1 MLIPGRIL
9 IASLLLKLKLTDV
22 NTKVCY
28 KGAMV
33 NRGEEKQGIL
43 YVVATPIGNL
53 EDITLRA
60 IRILKEADLIAAEDT
75 RRAKI
80 LLGAHNIFTRVVS
93 LHEHNEKE
101 KSRMIIARLQEGAA
115 VAYISDAGTPGISD
129 PGSHLVEQAHSH
141 KIRVVPVPGASAVSA
156 ALSVSGFHAESFLFS
171 GFLPSRENKRRKLLE
186 TLRHEARTIIFFES
200 PKRISASLKDMHDIL
215 GDRKIVLTREL
226 TKVFE
231 EVRRGVLSGMFDLDQ
246 VKEKGEYTLIIEGAS
261 QGERTPTD
269 DEIREMLMDAFTD
282 PGTSL
287 RDAVREITNRT
298 GVARNTVYDIAV
310 KLGRFAGKKP
320 S

>member
-1 MLIPGRIL
+1 MLVPGRIL
-9 IASLLLKLKLTDV
+9 TAPLLLKLKLTDV

-33 NRGEEKQGIL
+33 KASEEKQGVL

-80 LLGAHNIFTRVVS
+80 LLGAHNISTKVVS

-101 KSRMIIARLQEGAA
+101 KSRMIIARLEEGAA

-129 PGSHLVEQAHSH
+129 PGSHLVAQAHSH

-156 ALSVSGFHAESFLFS
+156 ALSVSGFPAESFLFS
-171 GFLPSRENKRRKLLE
+171 GFLPSRENKRRKFLE
-186 TLRHEARTIIFFES
+186 DLCHEARTIVLFES
-200 PKRISASLKDMHDIL
+200 PRRIAASLKDIHEIL
-215 GDRKIVLTREL
+215 GNRKIVMTREL

-231 EVRRGVLSGMFDLDQ
+231 EVRPGTVSGMFDVEP
-246 VKEKGEYTLIIEGAS
+246 VKEKGEYTLVIEGAPRAEHKPS
-261 QGERTPTD
+261 D
-269 DEIREMLMDAFTD
+269 DEIREMLMDTLAD
-282 PGTSL
+282 PAISL
-287 RDAVREITNRT
+287 RDAVQRIAHRT
-298 GVARNTVYDIAV
+298 GIARNTVYDIAV
-310 KLGRFAGKKP
+310 KLRRSDDKKP
-320 S
+320 V

>member
-1 MLIPGRIL
+1 
-9 IASLLLKLKLTDV
+9 
-22 NTKVCY
+22 
-28 KGAMV
+28 
-33 NRGEEKQGIL
+33 
-43 YVVATPIGNL
+43 
-53 EDITLRA
+53 
-60 IRILKEADLIAAEDT
+60 
-75 RRAKI
+75 
-80 LLGAHNIFTRVVS
+80 
-93 LHEHNEKE
+93 
-101 KSRMIIARLQEGAA
+101 
-115 VAYISDAGTPGISD
+115 
-129 PGSHLVEQAHSH
+129 
-141 KIRVVPVPGASAVSA
+141 
-156 ALSVSGFHAESFLFS
+156 
-171 GFLPSRENKRRKLLE
+171 
-186 TLRHEARTIIFFES
+186 
-200 PKRISASLKDMHDIL
+200 
-215 GDRKIVLTREL
+215 LTREL